1 MGKIKQIQRMITS
14 REAVQNENALYVF
27 KKRTELKTVEAS
39 TLCLY
44 ADARYKLYINGTLA
58 AIGPCRRSSEVGYYD
73 KVDITPYL
81 RVGTNEFEVRVLQLA
96 VKPEP
101 ESWLLLE
108 SVMRNGNL
116 ALCIWGNLGTEAF
129 GTDESWVCAKEENV
143 RFGFEQGYRNYNAV
157 QCYEFTSADYGKE
170 LRFLPAVMGGEIYNL
185 DSDIRGRTISPN
197 PVTERPIPM
206 MYFAKKEFV
215 NETNGVYDA
224 GYETCGYVRL
234 RASGK
239 GEIKLTYTESK
250 VFMENGKRY
259 KRRRDAEDGIILGDC
274 DRLKVDG
281 ALDFE
286 TFWMR
291 TFRYIQIE
299 TEGEVCID
307 SFDFLETGYPLTTYD
322 DYDFGNE
329 TDNKVFAVSVNTLR
343 RCMHETYV
351 DCPYYEQLQ
360 YTMDTN
366 QQMLFTYQL
375 TQDRALPEKAIDD
388 FAKSYRVGGLTQSRF
403 PTNTVQFI
411 PGFSLF
417 LIYMLHIHAKR
428 FGDKSFIRKYIHV
441 ADGTLQWFEEHM
453 DGYMVARTNL
463 WDFIDWPKE
472 FVDGCYPEY
481 APMSVYSMML
491 ADALE
496 KTAELHAMLGNSVPS
511 YTALA
516 KKIKADVKA
525 RCYDEATGLYA
536 DTPLKGHF
544 SQHQQFW
551 AVLCGMETGEAA
563 KQLLLRSEQLSC
575 KAMIAYNYYR
585 LRAYEQVGMYDK
597 ADEIMDTYRGLVALG
612 CTTMPEHEREDVRS
626 ECHAWSAI
634 ALYEFTAKV
643 LGVTYAD
650 GKIYVKPHIGS
661 RPYAKGT
668 VATPVGG
675 VYVSWKQENGTFEIE
690 LKLPEGEAAI
700 LTMPDGKEMTVQSG
714 TYSA

>member
-14 REAVQNENALYVF
+14 PVAVQNENALYVF
-27 KKRTELKTVEAS
+27 KKSAALETVEKS
-39 TLCLY
+39 EICIY
-44 ADARYKLYINGTLA
+44 ADARYKLYINGVLV
-58 AIGPCRRSSEVGYYD
+58 AIGPCRRSSEIGYYD
-73 KVDITPYL
+73 KLDITPYL
-81 RVGTNEFEVRVLQLA
+81 RAGTNEFEVRVLQLA

-116 ALCIWGNLGTEAF
+116 SLCIWGNLGADAF

-143 RFGFEQGYRNYNAV
+143 RFGFEQGYSNYNAV
-157 QCYEFTSADYGKE
+157 QCYEFTSPDYGKALE
-170 LRFLPAVMGGEIYNL
+170 FLPAVSGREIYNL
-185 DSDIRGRTISPN
+185 DSVIRGRTISPN

-206 MYFAKKEFV
+206 MYFEKKDFASEK
-215 NETNGVYDA
+215 NGVYDA
-224 GYETCGYVRL
+224 GYETCGYVRV

-239 GEIKLTYTESK
+239 GEMKLTYTESK
-250 VFMENGKRY
+250 AFLEDGKRY

-281 ALDFE
+281 TLDFE

-307 SFDFLETGYPLTTYD
+307 SFDFLETGYPLNTYD

-329 TDNKVFAVSVNTLR
+329 MDNKVFAVSVNTLR

-375 TQDRALPEKAIDD
+375 TQDKALPEKAIDD

-441 ADGTLQWFEEHM
+441 ADGTLQWFTEHL
-453 DGYMVARTNL
+453 DGTMVARTNL

-472 FVDGCYPEY
+472 FEAGCYPEY

-496 KTAELHAMLGNSVPS
+496 KTAELHAMLGNSIPS

-516 KKIKADVKA
+516 KQIKAEVKE
-525 RCYDEATGLYA
+525 RCYDEAAGLYA

-544 SQHQQFW
+544 SQHQQIW

-575 KAMIAYNYYR
+575 KATLAYTYYR

-597 ADEIMDTYRGLVALG
+597 ADEIMDTYRGMVALG
-612 CTTMPEHEREDVRS
+612 CTTMPEHEYEDVRS
-626 ECHAWSAI
+626 ECHAWSAVAI
-634 ALYEFTAKV
+634 YEFTAKV
-643 LGVTYAD
+643 LGVTYTD
-650 GKIYVKPHIGS
+650 GQIHVHPHIGS

-675 VYVSWKQENGTFEIE
+675 VYVAWKQENGAFEIE

-714 TYSA
+714 KYSM